1 MQTRLGMQE
10 NIAFWL
16 WNQHASSKCLQF
28 GPQHYFFL
36 LVYFSENYLKLSIF
50 PFFHTPS
57 ISFLQGILAC
67 GKTSISFLQGVLACG
82 KIEACFD
89 IDLLQHVM
97 SCYKINVVSKDFWNT
112 DVLIYFSYTKHAIVS
127 QIFWSL
133 TSSNPNT
140 SYKRKRREYYKS
152 FCTGKQLLILGILGS
167 FFEGKWQE
175 LCFSIERGRRL

>member
-50 PFFHTPS
+50 PCFHTPS

-67 GKTSISFLQGVLACG
+67 GNTSISFLQGVLACG

-97 SCYKINVVSKDFWNT
+97 SCYKINVVSKSEIPMYW
-112 DVLIYFSYTKHAIVS
+112 Y
-127 QIFWSL
+127 IFHTLSM
-133 TSSNPNT
+133 
-140 SYKRKRREYYKS
+140 
-152 FCTGKQLLILGILGS
+152 QLLVK
-167 FFEGKWQE
+167 FFEVWLPQILIRPKKGNGGSICSGQLVE
-175 LCFSIERGRRL
+175 LAIGT

>member
-50 PFFHTPS
+50 PCFHTPS

-82 KIEACFD
+82 KIEVCFD

-133 TSSNPNT
+133 TSQILMRPTKGNRGSITNHSAPASN
-140 SYKRKRREYYKS
+140 YWY
-152 FCTGKQLLILGILGS
+152 FGILGS
-167 FFEGKWQE
+167 FFWRKMAGA
-175 LCFSIERGRRL
+175 LLFN